1 MKKVKAALLGLD
13 NPHSVAHLKTLQQLP
28 EVESILIWSEREEL
42 DASLEEASSE
52 KVESV
57 DTNLTSV
64 LTDDD
69 IHFVITCLRNDQSAD
84 VCIRALEAG
93 KHVIAE
99 KPIGL
104 TAAEVQRVDQTADA
118 LGLKLGVFYGRR
130 YHPLV
135 CQVRE
140 IVQRGILGTLISA
153 ELRNLTTQVRF
164 RDPDHW
170 LFKKHHSGGGMLSW
184 LGCHDVDIIRYIS
197 GEEIVSV
204 SAEVATRNGE
214 DIDVEDVAV
223 MSFRLASGAVGVL
236 HVGYVMA
243 LSGGGYHNIGGY
255 DTYVGLNGQGGRLH
269 WSSDGTPSR
278 LLVESDHPDWSA
290 APKRQFDYTLSSS
303 PSYGGVHGET
313 FVQDFLRATWGERE
327 VPASG
332 KDALQVARVV
342 EAAYESSESG
352 QRVQIP
358 TE

>member
-13 NPHSVAHLKTLQQLP
+13 NPHSVAHLKTLQQMP

-52 KVESV
+52 KVERV

-104 TAAEVQRVDQTADA
+104 TAAEVQRVDQTAEA

-153 ELRNLTTQVRF
+153 ELRMLTTQVRF
-164 RDPDHW
+164 RDPDYW
-170 LFKKHHSGGGMLSW
+170 LFKKQHSGGGMLSW
-184 LGCHDVDIIRYIS
+184 LGCHYVDIIRYIS

-236 HVGYVMA
+236 HVGYGHGPQRRWLSQHRGLRHLRWSKRARRPPA
-243 LSGGGYHNIGGY
+243 LVLGRHSLSASGR
-255 DTYVGLNGQGGRLH
+255 VG
-269 WSSDGTPSR
+269 PSR
-278 LLVESDHPDWSA
+278 LERGPQASVRLYPFLVALLRRGPWRDLRPGFPPRYLGREGGSCLGQGCP
-290 APKRQFDYTLSSS
+290 SSGTC
-303 PSYGGVHGET
+303 GGSSLRIQRE
-313 FVQDFLRATWGERE
+313 RATRAD
-327 VPASG
+327 PH
-332 KDALQVARVV
+332 
-342 EAAYESSESG
+342 
-352 QRVQIP
+352 
-358 TE
+358 